1 VHVTGDAQ
9 HPANRGRL
17 CSKGAALADTLGPED
32 RLLYPSIRGRRASW
46 SEALTHVADGFSRII
61 REHGREAVAFYVSG
75 QLLTEDYYVANKL
88 MKGFI
93 GTANIDTN
101 SRLCMASAV
110 AGHKR
115 AFGADIVP
123 VCYDDLEIAD
133 LIVLVGSNTAWCHP
147 ILFQRIMKAREQR
160 PDLQIV
166 VIDPRRTPTCEI
178 ASLHLPVRA
187 GSDVWLFAGLLSY
200 LHEHG
205 HVDTAFV
212 AGHTAG
218 ASEALAVAHAQAR
231 DLEVVAKA
239 CGVDAGRIREFYE
252 LFART
257 ERTITAFS
265 QGVNQSSVGT
275 DKVNSIINCHLL
287 TGRIGKPGMGPFS
300 ITGQPNAM
308 GGREAGGMANMLAA
322 HMDVTNT
329 EHQATVQTFWSSPT
343 IATGPGHKAVDMFD
357 AIRDGRIK
365 AVWVMATN
373 PVVSLPDAD
382 RVREALERCELVV
395 VSDCV
400 AKTDTL
406 AYAHVSLPAAGW
418 GEKDG
423 TVTNSER
430 RISRQRAFLP
440 MPGEAKPDWWI
451 ICEVARR
458 MGFGAG
464 FDYESA
470 RDIFAEH
477 AALSSFQNDGTRA
490 FDIGGLAKLS
500 RAEYDALNPIQW
512 PVLAPA
518 EEPSV
523 AGRLRHASG
532 TAFEGAPS
540 LRADNANSSGASSF
554 APSTAPTPRD
564 SSPITSSPTKGTPRL
579 PINNRFYHPDSKA
592 RFIPTPPH
600 APANPPNED
609 YPLILN
615 TGRIRDQWHTMTRT
629 GRAPRLA
636 DHLAEPFVDMHAQD
650 ALNAG
655 VRDGELARVTTRWG
669 SIVARL
675 RTSGE
680 LARGAIF
687 VPIHWSATNSSD
699 ARVGALVNPVVD
711 ALSGEPEFKHTPAR
725 VEPMR
730 VEWYGVLYV
739 RDHPDNAVAP
749 DTTWWTRVRGN
760 DFIRYEIAGREKLFS
775 RGDDSRTH
783 REAWAHK
790 MLGAA
795 SKDSSY
801 IDYED
806 AASGLYRAAH
816 ISGDRLLACLFLSA
830 RPDMLPS
837 REWLA
842 SLLSKRRIDDND
854 RRGLLAGRPLT
865 ASADTGPL
873 VCSCFRI
880 GRAAIN
886 QAIQCHGL
894 KTAAQ
899 VGEHTKAGTNCG
911 SCIPEIGALI
921 AANRLLPA

>member
-1 VHVTGDAQ
+1 MTVRTTCPYCGVGCGVLASQKYGKVQIAGDAA

-17 CSKGAALADTLGPED
+17 CSKGSALADTLGPED
-32 RLLYPSIRGRRASW
+32 RLLYPLIRGERASW
-46 SEALTHVADGFSRII
+46 NEALTHVADGFSRIV
-61 REHGREAVAFYVSG
+61 REHGRDAVAFYVSG

-123 VCYDDLEIAD
+123 GCYEDLELAD

-147 ILFQRIMKAREQR
+147 ILFQRIMNAREQR
-160 PDLQIV
+160 PDLKIV

-187 GSDVWLFAGLLSY
+187 GSDVWLFAGLLSH

-205 HVDTAFV
+205 HVDSAFV
-212 AGHTAG
+212 ARHTAE
-218 ASEALAVAHAQAR
+218 ASDALAIAHAQAR
-231 DLEVVAKA
+231 DVKTVAEA
-239 CGVDAGRIREFYE
+239 CGLDVARVREFYE

-257 ERTITAFS
+257 ERTVTAFS
-265 QGVNQSSVGT
+265 QGVNQSSAGT

-300 ITGQPNAM
+300 VTGQPNAM

-322 HMDVTNT
+322 HMDVTSP
-329 EHQATVQTFWSSPT
+329 EDQDTVQTFWNSPT
-343 IATGPGHKAVDMFD
+343 IATSPGLKAVDLFD
-357 AIRDGRIK
+357 AIHDGRIK
-365 AVWVMATN
+365 AVWIMATN
-373 PVVSLPDAD
+373 PVVSLPEAD

-400 AKTDTL
+400 AKTDTM

-418 GEKDG
+418 GEKEG

-430 RISRQRAFLP
+430 CISRQRAFLP
-440 MPGEAKPDWWI
+440 PPGETKPDWWI
-451 ICEVARR
+451 VCEVARR
-458 MGFGAG
+458 MGFGAA
-464 FDYESA
+464 FDYESP

-477 AALSSFQNDGTRA
+477 AALSGFRNEGTRA
-490 FDIGGLAKLS
+490 FDIAGLAELS
-500 RAEYDALNPIQW
+500 RVEYDSLEPIQW
-512 PVLAPA
+512 PVPLQPPA
-518 EEPSV
+518 ENPSIP
-523 AGRLRHASG
+523 GRLREGAVG
-532 TAFEGAPS
+532 TA
-540 LRADNANSSGASSF
+540 
-554 APSTAPTPRD
+554 
-564 SSPITSSPTKGTPRL
+564 RL
-579 PINNRFYHPDSKA
+579 AVNGRFYHSDGKA
-592 RFIPTPPH
+592 RFVATPPRG
-600 APANPPNED
+600 PANRPDED
-609 YPLILN
+609 YPLVLN

-636 DHLAEPFVDMHAQD
+636 DHLAEPYVDMHAQD

-655 VRDGELARVTTRWG
+655 VREGELARVITRWG

-680 LARGAIF
+680 IARGAIF

-711 ALSGEPEFKHTPAR
+711 AISGEPEFKHTPVR

-730 VEWYGVLYV
+730 VEWHGVLYV
-739 RDHPDNAVAP
+739 RDHPDSAVAP
-749 DTTWWTRVRGN
+749 EVTWWTRVRGN
-760 DFIRYEIAGREKLFS
+760 DFLRYEIAGREKLFS
-775 RGDDSRTH
+775 RGGETRAH
-783 REAWAHK
+783 REAWAQK
-790 MLGAA
+790 VLGAP
-795 SKDSSY
+795 SKDSSF

-806 AASGLYRAAH
+806 AASGLYRAAR
-816 ISGDRLLACLFLSA
+816 ISGDKLVACVFLSA

-837 REWLA
+837 REWLTD
-842 SLLSKRRIDDND
+842 LLSKRRIDDND

-865 ASADTGPL
+865 ATADTGPL
-873 VCSCFRI
+873 VCSCFRV
-880 GRAAIN
+880 GRCAIT
-886 QAIQCHGL
+886 QAIKCHGL

-899 VGEHTKAGTNCG
+899 VGEHLKAGTNCG
-911 SCIPEIGALI
+911 SCLPEIGALI
-921 AANRLLPA
+921 AASRSVTA

>member
-1 VHVTGDAQ
+1 MTVRTTCPYCGVGCGVLASQKYGKVQIAGDTA

-17 CSKGAALADTLGPED
+17 CSKGSALADTLGPED
-32 RLLYPSIRGRRASW
+32 RLLYPLIRGERASW
-46 SEALTHVADGFSRII
+46 NEALTHVADGFSRIV
-61 REHGREAVAFYVSG
+61 REHGRDAVAFYVSG

-123 VCYDDLEIAD
+123 GCYEDLELAD

-147 ILFQRIMKAREQR
+147 ILFQRIMNAREQR
-160 PDLQIV
+160 PDLKIV

-187 GSDVWLFAGLLSY
+187 GSDVWLFAGLLSH

-205 HVDTAFV
+205 HVDSAFV
-212 AGHTAG
+212 ARHTAE
-218 ASEALAVAHAQAR
+218 ASDALAIAHAQAR
-231 DLEVVAKA
+231 DVKTVAEA
-239 CGVDAGRIREFYE
+239 CGLDVARVREFYE

-257 ERTITAFS
+257 ERTVTAFS
-265 QGVNQSSVGT
+265 QGVNQSSAGT

-300 ITGQPNAM
+300 VTGQPNAM

-322 HMDVTNT
+322 HMDVTSP
-329 EHQATVQTFWSSPT
+329 EDQDTVQTFWNSPT
-343 IATGPGHKAVDMFD
+343 IATSPGLKAVDLFD
-357 AIRDGRIK
+357 AIHDGRIK
-365 AVWVMATN
+365 AVWIMATN
-373 PVVSLPDAD
+373 PVVSLPEAD

-400 AKTDTL
+400 AKTDTM

-418 GEKDG
+418 GEKEG

-430 RISRQRAFLP
+430 CISRQRAFLP
-440 MPGEAKPDWWI
+440 PPGETKPDWWI
-451 ICEVARR
+451 VCEVARR
-458 MGFGAG
+458 MGFGAA
-464 FDYESA
+464 FDYESP

-477 AALSSFQNDGTRA
+477 AALSGFRNEGTRA
-490 FDIGGLAKLS
+490 FDIAGLAELS
-500 RAEYDALNPIQW
+500 RVEYDSLEPIQW
-512 PVLAPA
+512 PVPLQPPA
-518 EEPSV
+518 ENPSIP
-523 AGRLRHASG
+523 GRLREGAVG
-532 TAFEGAPS
+532 TA
-540 LRADNANSSGASSF
+540 
-554 APSTAPTPRD
+554 
-564 SSPITSSPTKGTPRL
+564 RL
-579 PINNRFYHPDSKA
+579 AVNGRFYHSDGKA
-592 RFIPTPPH
+592 RFVATPPRG
-600 APANPPNED
+600 PANRPDED
-609 YPLILN
+609 YPLVLN

-636 DHLAEPFVDMHAQD
+636 DHLAEPYVDMHAQD

-655 VRDGELARVTTRWG
+655 VREGELARVITRWG

-680 LARGAIF
+680 IARGAIF

-711 ALSGEPEFKHTPAR
+711 AISGEPEFKHTPVR

-730 VEWYGVLYV
+730 VEWHGVLYV
-739 RDHPDNAVAP
+739 RDHPDSAVAP
-749 DTTWWTRVRGN
+749 EVTWWTRVRGN
-760 DFIRYEIAGREKLFS
+760 DFLRYEIAGREKLFS
-775 RGDDSRTH
+775 RGGETRAH
-783 REAWAHK
+783 REAWAQK
-790 MLGAA
+790 VLGAP
-795 SKDSSY
+795 SKDSSF

-806 AASGLYRAAH
+806 AASGLYRAAR
-816 ISGDRLLACLFLSA
+816 ISGDKLVACVFLSA

-837 REWLA
+837 REWLTD
-842 SLLSKRRIDDND
+842 LLSKRRIDDND

-865 ASADTGPL
+865 ATADTGPL
-873 VCSCFRI
+873 VCSCFRV
-880 GRAAIN
+880 GRCAIT
-886 QAIQCHGL
+886 QAIKCHGL

-899 VGEHTKAGTNCG
+899 VGEHLKAGTNCG
-911 SCIPEIGALI
+911 SCLPEIGALI
-921 AANRLLPA
+921 AASRSVTA